1 MSEPILE
8 IKNITKIFN
17 TDVLK
22 KKFCAVDN
30 LSLSFEEGKV
40 TGLLGHNGAGKT
52 TTIRM
57 ILGLVRPNSGS
68 IHFRGKPLT
77 HTERRVIGYMPE
89 TNRLPQS
96 LTPEEAL
103 RAHLMCYQGV
113 KVTKQLIAETLNKV
127 GLERHKTKKIKELS
141 KGLGRRIAWAL
152 ATTHNPDFL
161 ILDEP
166 MSGLDPLGRAEF
178 GEWILDLRRK
188 NKAILLCIHE
198 LELIEKLCDNVVLL
212 NRGKLVYSSK
222 NEQSSQH
229 QLWQLSISGINR
241 EALNSLSAD
250 LAPAESIVSH
260 DFQHTISLRDQSLA
274 IRWLKC
280 LSTQGVLINEFKHD
294 QSQYL
299 ERLLLLYKGAH

>member
-1 MSEPILE
+1 MSESILE
-8 IKNITKIFN
+8 IKNLTKIFN

-57 ILGLVRPNSGS
+57 ILGLVRPNSGT
-68 IHFRGKPLT
+68 INFRGQPLT
-77 HTERRVIGYMPE
+77 YRERRVIGYMPE

-103 RAHLMCYQGV
+103 KAHLSCYPGI
-113 KVTKQLIAETLNKV
+113 KVTRDLVTETLNRV

-152 ATTHNPDFL
+152 ATTHDPDFL

-166 MSGLDPLGRAEF
+166 MSGLDPLGRAQF
-178 GEWILDLRRK
+178 GEWILELKRR

-212 NRGKLVYSSK
+212 NGGKLVYSSK
-222 NEQSSQH
+222 DEQSAQH
-229 QLWQLSISGINR
+229 QLWQLSVSGIHR
-241 EALNSLSAD
+241 EALNSLVAD
-250 LAPAESIVSH
+250 LPPAESILSQE
-260 DFQHTISLRDQSLA
+260 FQHTISLKDQSLA

-280 LSTQGVLINEFKHD
+280 LSTHGVLINEFKHD

-299 ERLLLLYKGAH
+299 ERLLSMYRGAH

>member
-1 MSEPILE
+1 L
-8 IKNITKIFN
+8 
-17 TDVLK
+17 
-22 KKFCAVDN
+22 
-30 LSLSFEEGKV
+30 
-40 TGLLGHNGAGKT
+40 H
-52 TTIRM
+52 
-57 ILGLVRPNSGS
+57 
-68 IHFRGKPLT
+68 
-77 HTERRVIGYMPE
+77 
-89 TNRLPQS
+89 
-96 LTPEEAL
+96 
-103 RAHLMCYQGV
+103 
-113 KVTKQLIAETLNKV
+113 KV

-198 LELIEKLCDNVVLL
+198 LELIEKLCDDVVLL
-212 NRGKLVYSSK
+212 NAGKLVYSSK
-222 NEQSSQH
+222 NELSSQH

-241 EALNSLSAD
+241 EALHSLSAD
-250 LAPAESIVSH
+250 LPPAESIVSN
-260 DFQHTISLRDQSLA
+260 DFQHTISLKDQSLA

-280 LSTQGVLINEFKHD
+280 LSTHGVLINEFKHD